1 MFYFTLDAQH
11 LTSWLQTTKI
21 WRKKKSRNMSH
32 NTSAKTKILY
42 FCFKDNG
49 FIWVPGSP
57 NANIFISSGSAPH
70 SKQRLG
76 NENSSDNTQTL
87 FLAKQGWWGAVVGSA
102 VKTYW
107 ESGEWILGRFSAPSL
122 ASDWPD
128 SCFQKRGH
136 GQHTQIPWI
145 ELLFRESCTI
155 HITFVENVRVS
166 GQNYRMSLIWSYNFY
181 FLWKHR

>member
-32 NTSAKTKILY
+32 KTSAKTKILY

-49 FIWVPGSP
+49 WIWVPGSP

-76 NENSSDNTQTL
+76 KENSSDNTQTL